1 MVIMEFIEMS
11 KKEILEEIKY
21 LENEI
26 KELEQRKKNYMGNS
40 ISEVEMRRSINE
52 EIEEVQD
59 EIWDLQEK
67 V

>member
-1 MVIMEFIEMS
+1 MEFIEMS

-21 LENEI
+21 YENKM
-26 KELEQRKKNYMGNS
+26 KELKQQKKNCRGYS
-40 ISEVEMRRSINE
+40 IGEVEMRRSINE

-59 EIWDLQEK
+59 EIWDLEEN

>member
-1 MVIMEFIEMS
+1 MEFEMS

-40 ISEVEMRRSINE
+40 IGKIEMRRSINE

-59 EIWDLQEK
+59 EIWDLEEN